1 MRIVFIH
8 NQISYGGACKM
19 IAWVANQMAKRG
31 HEVHSIVFFQSCNE
45 GNFNENVVLHKLD
58 IKKSKHRIIRNSVGM
73 LKTINA
79 LHKKIN
85 QINPDVIV
93 SFLDSVGYWYLLK
106 NRLSKKRKIVVS
118 ERVDPFQYKGFA
130 SKVRFWLMKKANWSV
145 FQTEGAREFF
155 KGKIFEKSSVIPN
168 PVILKN
174 SDNPSEQE
182 IEFLMRDNTIV
193 SVGRLS
199 LKQKRQ
205 DVLIN
210 AFKIVLE
217 KHPEMQLVFYG
228 DGQDQEKIESIIKEN
243 GFEDKVVLAGV
254 TKDVKASIEKAK
266 VFVLSSDYE
275 GIPNAL
281 IEAMQYGVP
290 SVSTDCSPGGA
301 RLLINDGENGFI
313 VPCGDEQKLAEKINI
328 LIENSD
334 ISNKFS
340 KNSPK
345 ICETFSEEKIA
356 NMWEDCFIKIR
367 DKK

>member
-1 MRIVFIH
+1 MKMLFTIPRLVY
-8 NQISYGGACKM
+8 SGAPKILAW
-19 IAWVANQMAKRG
+19 IANNMAKKG
-31 HEVHSIVFFQSCNE
+31 HEVTILTFFKSNIE
-45 GNFNENVVLHKLD
+45 KEISENVTVTSLD
-58 IKKSKHRIIRNSVGM
+58 IKQSKNWFIRNTFGM
-73 LKTINA
+73 LKINHI
-79 LHKKIN
+79 LHKN
-85 QINPDVIV
+85 VNEINPDVII
-93 SFLDSVGYWYLLK
+93 SFIDSVSLLYLLK
-106 NRLSKKRKIVVS
+106 NRFSKKRKIVVS
-118 ERVDPFQYKGFA
+118 ERADPYQIKGIM
-130 SKVRFWLMKKANWSV
+130 SKIRFGLMKNASWSV
-145 FQTEGAREFF
+145 FQTDGAREFF

-168 PVILKN
+168 PVILEN
-174 SDNPSEQE
+174 SDNPGEEKIDFS
-182 IEFLMRDNTIV
+182 MRDNRIV

-199 LKQKRQ
+199 LTQKRQ

-228 DGQDQEKIESIIKEN
+228 DGQDRAKIESIIKEN
-243 GFEDKVVLAGV
+243 GLENKVILAGV
-254 TKDVKASIEKAK
+254 TKDVKESIKKAK
-266 VFVLSSDYE
+266 VFVLSSDFE

-313 VPCGDEQKLAEKINI
+313 VPCGNIEKLAEKINI
-328 LIENSD
+328 LIENSE

-340 KNSPK
+340 KSSPK